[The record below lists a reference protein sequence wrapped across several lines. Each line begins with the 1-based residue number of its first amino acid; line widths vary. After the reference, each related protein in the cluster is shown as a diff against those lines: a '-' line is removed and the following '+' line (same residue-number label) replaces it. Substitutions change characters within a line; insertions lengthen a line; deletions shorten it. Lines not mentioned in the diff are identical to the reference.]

1 MIMAIKPTK
10 ALSMKKII
18 IYTGLFAGLIASL
31 VFSGCKE
38 DIDPVVEEL
47 EFSRVFSPVGLDAV
61 ISNTTTVTLT
71 WSSVKNAEKYLLEI
85 YDGETAPVN
94 LVHSAEVP
102 ATEENQV
109 TFTYILPA
117 GDTQFWARIK
127 AVSSLQGVEE
137 SKWSQAKFKTDPENL
152 FDGFETFMSAMNACI
167 VQWEPGSTATSLMF
181 VSGTSQLPFTLSAE
195 DLALGGRQVTG
206 LPNGV
211 YEVRLMNGTF
221 VRGRT
226 SVIIEGDVLVPP
238 GGDLK
243 AALDALPSGGVIL
256 LVNGA
261 SYGLPEV
268 DTVRT
273 STKVRGILPD
283 EPPIIYLMTGGG
295 NHMFDIGTSMTLS
308 DSLVFQNVD
317 ISCSYDD
324 AGLLKHRGLIDQEL
338 DAFSIGAIR
347 FRNCIIRNSGRSA
360 IRLRGNA
367 AGQVINSVE
376 FLNCVMY
383 DFAFDSHYGVLNGAA
398 TGNFIN
404 IKFINSTVYKLR
416 GGIINYGSGAGCQ
429 SVVVD
434 NCTFNETTMDAASS
448 RYFIDFG
455 TGNTSTGTLTISDCI
470 FGQSIDR
477 SNGVRPGSMTL
488 SVSGSY
494 YTTDFYDG
502 TTAPVKQLMT
512 AYSGASTSLWSDP
525 AVGGFSFLDKN
536 FAGIETAGAPR
547 WKE

>member
-1 MIMAIKPTK
+1 
-10 ALSMKKII
+10 
-18 IYTGLFAGLIASL
+18 
-31 VFSGCKE
+31 
-38 DIDPVVEEL
+38 
-47 EFSRVFSPVGLDAV
+47 
-61 ISNTTTVTLT
+61 
-71 WSSVKNAEKYLLEI
+71 
-85 YDGETAPVN
+85 
-94 LVHSAEVP
+94 
-102 ATEENQV
+102 
-109 TFTYILPA
+109 
-117 GDTQFWARIK
+117 
-127 AVSSLQGVEE
+127 
-137 SKWSQAKFKTDPENL
+137 
-152 FDGFETFMSAMNACI
+152 
-167 VQWEPGSTATSLMF
+167 
-181 VSGTSQLPFTLSAE
+181 LPFTLSAE

-226 SVIIEGDVLVPP
+226 SVIIEGDVLVAP
-238 GGDLK
+238 GEDLK
-243 AALDALPSGGVIL
+243 AALDALPAGGVIL

-261 SYGLPEV
+261 SYVLPEV

-308 DSLVFQNVD
+308 DSLVFENVD

-324 AGLLKHRGLIDQEL
+324 AGLVKHRGLIDQEL
-338 DAFSIGAIR
+338 DAFSIGAVR

-404 IKFINSTVYKLR
+404 IKFVNSTVYKLR

-455 TGNTSTGTLTISDCI
+455 TSNTSAGTIAISDCI

-488 SVSGSY
+488 TVSGSY
-494 YTTDFYDG
+494 YTSDYYDG

-512 AYSGASTSLWSDP
+512 GYSGASTSLWNDP
-525 AVGGFSFLDKN
+525 VGGDFSFLDMN
-536 FAGIETAGAPR
+536 FAGIETAGAMR
-547 WKE
+547 WTE